1 MAIPDGSGSEV
12 LKVFVSNVTDATEQL
27 LISGI
32 ADHIYSVL
40 SVTVCETGDAAET
53 FEMYVADNGGTTDHH
68 YLKDQALGAKE
79 TFVWNERI
87 VISGTDQLI
96 VKCLASCAISI
107 TCSYIDQDWTT

>member
-12 LKVFVSNVTDATEQL
+12 LKVFVSNVTTNTEQL

-53 FEMYVADNGGTTDHH
+53 FEMYVADNGGATDHH

-96 VKCLASCAISI
+96 VKCPASCAISI
-107 TCSYIDQDWTT
+107 TCSYIDQDWT

>member
-1 MAIPDGSGSEV
+1 MPIPSGSGSEV
-12 LKVFVSNVTDATEQL
+12 LKISVFNATDDTEQL

-40 SVTVCETGDAAET
+40 SVTVCETGNAAET
-53 FEMYVADNGGTTDHH
+53 FEMYVADNAGATDYH

-87 VISGTDQLI
+87 VVSGTDQLI
-96 VKCLASCAISI
+96 VKCPATCAISI
-107 TCSYIDQDWTT
+107 TCSYIDQNWI

>member
-12 LKVFVSNVTDATEQL
+12 LKVFVSNVTNNTEQL

-96 VKCLASCAISI
+96 VKCPASCAISI
-107 TCSYIDQDWTT
+107 TCSYIDQDWT